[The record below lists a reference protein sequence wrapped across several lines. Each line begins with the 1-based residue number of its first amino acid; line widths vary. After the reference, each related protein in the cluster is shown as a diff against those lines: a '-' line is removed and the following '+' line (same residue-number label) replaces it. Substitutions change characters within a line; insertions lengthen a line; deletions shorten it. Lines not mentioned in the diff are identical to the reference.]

1 MSFQRFNY
9 ILKILIV
16 IVMIQM
22 ARAVGNKAT
31 QSNKKTIEF

>member
-1 MSFQRFNY
+1 MPFQCYNY

-31 QSNKKTIEF
+31 QSNETIEF